1 MFIVAF
7 LALYTVF
14 IFRGLKS
21 PTVRPTRL
29 AVIWSLELWCGL
41 VQAIVNIGGM
51 GGAVADYGCRVAVCE
66 LWRNRAGGFVDG
78 NGRCGE
84 CFAESVK
91 RGK

>member
-51 GGAVADYGCRVAVCE
+51 VGLLPITGVVLPFVSYGGTALAVSLTAMGVVANVS
-66 LWRNRAGGFVDG
+66 R
-78 NGRCGE
+78 
-84 CFAESVK
+84 SQ
-91 RGK
+91 